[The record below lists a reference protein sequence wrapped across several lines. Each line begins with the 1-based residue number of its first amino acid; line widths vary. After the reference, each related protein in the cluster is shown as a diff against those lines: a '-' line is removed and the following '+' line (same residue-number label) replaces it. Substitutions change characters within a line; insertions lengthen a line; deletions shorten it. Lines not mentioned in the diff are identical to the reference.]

1 VVADEVEFKAIL
13 ARKEGM
19 TQVYD
24 ENGAVIPV
32 TVLTAGPCVITQVK
46 TKDGDGYHAV
56 QLGFID
62 QKPQRLNK
70 PQRIEAE
77 KRGVPP
83 KRVLRE
89 VRLPDAPD
97 KSVGD
102 LVQCDWFAAGDVV
115 DVVGRCKG
123 RGFMGGV
130 RAWNFSGKRQTH
142 GNMDQRGP
150 GAIGNHQ
157 FPGRVFKG
165 KKMATRWGGE
175 RITSKNHDV
184 VAVQPETNTLLVR
197 GSIPGSNSGL
207 VLVRTARSKKYVPK
221 G

>member
-1 VVADEVEFKAIL
+1 MADATEFKAIL

-19 TQVYD
+19 SQVFD
-24 ENGAVIPV
+24 ENGAMVPV
-32 TVLTAGPCVITQVK
+32 TVLTAGPCVVTQVK
-46 TKDGDGYHAV
+46 SQDSDGYDAL
-56 QLGFID
+56 QMGFID
-62 QKPQRLNK
+62 QKPQRLSK
-70 PQRIEAE
+70 PQRVEAE

-89 VRLPDAPD
+89 VRLPQPPE
-97 KSVGD
+97 KTVGEV
-102 LVQCDWFAAGDVV
+102 LQCDWFAPGDVV

-123 RGFMGGV
+123 RGFQGGV

-150 GAIGNHQ
+150 GAIGMHQ
-157 FPGRVFKG
+157 FPGRVLKG
-165 KKMATRWGGE
+165 KKMPVRWGGE
-175 RITSKNHDV
+175 RITSKNHWV

-197 GSIPGSNSGL
+197 GSIPGSRSDI
-207 VLVRTARSKKYVPK
+207 VLVRTARSKVYVPK

>member
-1 VVADEVEFKAIL
+1 MAEATEFKAIL

-19 TQVYD
+19 SQVYD
-24 ENGAVIPV
+24 ESGNVVPV
-32 TVLTAGPCVITQVK
+32 TVLTAGPCVVTAIK
-46 TKDGDGYHAV
+46 TADQDGYNAL

-70 PQRIEAE
+70 PQRVEAE

-89 VRLPDAPD
+89 VRLPEA
-97 KSVGD
+97 SERQVGE
-102 LVQCDWFAAGDVV
+102 VVGCDWFAAGDVV

-130 RAWNFSGKRQTH
+130 RAWNFSGKRQSH

-150 GAIGNHQ
+150 GAIGMHQ
-157 FPGRVFKG
+157 FPGRVLKG
-165 KKMATRWGGE
+165 KKMPTRWGGE
-175 RITSKNHDV
+175 RITSKNHAV
-184 VAVQPETNTLLVR
+184 VAVQPETNTLLVK
-197 GSIPGSNSGL
+197 GSIPGTKTGL
-207 VLVRTARSKKYVPK
+207 VLVRTARSKVYVPK